1 MACSITIMS
10 FPVLGIPGKALDRF
24 VETLAIGV
32 NGTRQFLAWFL
43 EMNRIG
49 ILGYAHRKF
58 PDCSKQLDGGDKR
71 VMRAFVDPESFS
83 NTMSLLIGR
92 GTLTANSE
100 LRLSCSDIVAWL
112 NDAFGIEAAF
122 DNSFVERQPGAEQ
135 GEERWVFINGIVTSR
150 AVARRNVYAL
160 NRLFERPF
168 TLIHNPTQGL
178 TLDLTESALEKFTNI
193 NTEPAARAFL
203 EVGNML
209 LDDTAKKI
217 VIVAHSQ
224 GTIIMG
230 DVLDLIYV
238 SIDKRF
244 FDRTNMNDE
253 DYVTFINTSTGT
265 VKASEMK
272 DLAAAL
278 QAKGAQTLRKL
289 ELYMF
294 ANAASRM
301 CYADENERYPFI
313 ESYANEHDIVARL
326 GSLARNDFHRE
337 DLIRIDGSLFTLD
350 RYGHLL
356 NAHYL
361 PDFASGDYRL
371 RNQTTGDDIG
381 ASVHDPVLGNPCLS
395 HPKHVRGPERSRL
408 LQYRARA
415 KRHQERISAVP
426 PAVELS

>member
-1 MACSITIMS
+1 MS

-24 VETLAIGV
+24 VEAIAIGM
-32 NGTRQFLAWFL
+32 NGTRQGLAWLL

-49 ILGYAHRKF
+49 ILNYAKRRF

-71 VMRAFVDPESFS
+71 VMRAFVDPESVS
-83 NTMSLLIGR
+83 NTMSLLLGR
-92 GTLTANSE
+92 GGLSAGSE
-100 LRLSCSDIVAWL
+100 LRLSCSEIVAWL
-112 NDAFGIEAAF
+112 NDALGTEAAF
-122 DNSFVERQPGAEQ
+122 DNSFVECQPGADH

-150 AVARRNVYAL
+150 AVAHRNVYAL

-178 TLDLTESALEKFTNI
+178 TFDLTESALEKFTNV
-193 NTEPAARAFL
+193 NTEPVARAFL
-203 EVGNML
+203 QIGTML
-209 LDDTAKKI
+209 LDDSAKKI
-217 VIVAHSQ
+217 VVIAHSQ
-224 GTIIMG
+224 GTIITG

-253 DYVTFINTSTGT
+253 DYVAFIDSSTGT
-265 VKASEMK
+265 VKATEMR

-278 QAKGAQTLRKL
+278 SARGVEILKKL

-301 CYADENERYPFI
+301 CYANEHERYPFI

-361 PDFASGDYRL
+361 QDFANGDYRL

-381 ASVHDPVLGNPCLS
+381 TSVHDPVLGNPCLS

-415 KRHQERISAVP
+415 KRLQERRSAVP